1 MHRVHVMAGQG
12 RHYLSHPLQ
21 HAACVRA
28 CFTTNITH
36 GRAGA
41 HRLHNGLRALR
52 YVGFTATLFTTD
64 KDLTRRDHS

>member
-1 MHRVHVMAGQG
+1 MHRVHVMTGQRG
-12 RHYLSHPLQ
+12 HHLSHPLQ
-21 HAACVRA
+21 HAACVRTS
-28 CFTTNITH
+28 FPGNIAH